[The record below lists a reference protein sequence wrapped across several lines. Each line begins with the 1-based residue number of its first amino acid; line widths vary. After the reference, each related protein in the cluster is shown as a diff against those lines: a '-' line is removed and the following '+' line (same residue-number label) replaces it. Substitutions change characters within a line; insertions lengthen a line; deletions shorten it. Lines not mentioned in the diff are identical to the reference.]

1 MNGRNVI
8 DTSLTPSPQGP
19 APSGNEVAQRLI
31 RHAARS
37 APPLF
42 AERLEEEWL
51 ADLTTRRGLRSRLL
65 FAFGCCWATHTI
77 AREHGALVASSSVTA
92 ATGSTT
98 VTTHAHSNLTFIP
111 RRTTVL
117 VIIIGIH
124 VAIIYAFATG
134 LANQLIEPKQQPFK
148 VDFLR
153 DPPTQAIP
161 PPLPPVNLV
170 HTKVDLGP
178 DPVIKVAVDPGDTI
192 HDLSPQPPT
201 TGPTFSQP
209 PPTPVKRVFG
219 GPGRGFPNSD
229 EYYPPAARRLD
240 EQGSTAVR
248 VCVDANGKLT
258 AEPTVMQSSGIAR
271 LDEGAIKLANAG
283 SGHYRPTTENGVPVS
298 SCYGYLI
305 RFHLQ

>member
-19 APSGNEVAQRLI
+19 AKSGNEIAQRVI
-31 RHAARS
+31 QHAARR

-51 ADLTTRRGLRSRLL
+51 ADLATRRGQTSRLL
-65 FAFGCCWATHTI
+65 FAFGCCWAMHTI
-77 AREHGALVASSSVTA
+77 AREHGALVASSSTSA
-92 ATGSTT
+92 AGSTT
-98 VTTHAHSNLTFIP
+98 VTAHVHSNLTFIP

-117 VIIIGIH
+117 VTIIGIH
-124 VAIIYAFATG
+124 AAIIYAFATG
-134 LANQLIEPKQQPFK
+134 LANRLIEPKQPPIK

-153 DPPTQAIP
+153 DAPTKTIP
-161 PPLPPVNLV
+161 PPLPTVNLL
-170 HTKVDLGP
+170 HTKVDLGR
-178 DPVIKVAVDPGDTI
+178 DLDINVAVDPVDTI
-192 HDLSPQPPT
+192 HDLSQPPT
-201 TGPTFSQP
+201 TGPTSPQP
-209 PPTPVKRVFG
+209 SRPPTPVNRVSG
-219 GPGRGFPNSD
+219 GPGKAFPNSD
-229 EYYPPAARRLD
+229 DYYPPAARRLD

-258 AEPTVMQSSGIAR
+258 AQPTVTQSSGIAR